1 MVENTERDIVRKAY
15 KSLRYLPVLGV
26 MVLWQLASSSGIIP
40 ENRLPSPVAIIHG
53 FAELST
59 EGLPPGYTLTGHC
72 IGSLKRVLSGVAI
85 ALLTAIPLGMA
96 MGYWARARDLL
107 TPFVEMIRPIPPLAW
122 VPIAILWFG
131 IGDKSASFII
141 FLGAFFPVLLN
152 TIGGVLSI
160 NKRLI
165 ESSIILGAK
174 KGTLFIKVLT
184 PGAMPSIITGIRI
197 ALGIGWMTLVAAEFT
212 GVKSGYGLGY
222 MIMTA
227 RDIQRP
233 DQIIAGMAVIG
244 VIGYIMDMVI
254 RGVEAKIL
262 RWR

>member
-1 MVENTERDIVRKAY
+1 M
-15 KSLRYLPVLGV
+15 RYLPVLCV
-26 MVLWQLASSSGIIP
+26 VVIWQVLSFSGIIP
-40 ENRLPSPVAIIHG
+40 GNRLPSPVNIILG
-53 FAELST
+53 FTELLT
-59 EGLPPGYTLTGHC
+59 QGLPPGYTLAGHC
-72 IGSLKRVLSGVAI
+72 IASLKRVLSGVAI
-85 ALLTAIPLGMA
+85 AIVTALPLGIA
-96 MGYWARARDLL
+96 MGYWTRARDYL

-131 IGDKSASFII
+131 IGDRSSSFII
-141 FLGAFFPVLLN
+141 FLGAFFPILLN

-160 NKRLI
+160 NRRLI

-174 KGTLFIKVLT
+174 KGALFSKVLL
-184 PGAMPSIITGIRI
+184 PGAMPSIITGVRI

-244 VIGYIMDMVI
+244 TIGYAMDFGI
-254 RGVEAKIL
+254 RKMEHKIL

>member
-1 MVENTERDIVRKAY
+1 MFM
-15 KSLRYLPVLGV
+15 RYLPVLCVVAFWQVLSFSGV
-26 MVLWQLASSSGIIP
+26 VP
-40 ENRLPSPVAIIHG
+40 HNRLPSPVNIVMG
-53 FAELST
+53 FTELLT
-59 EGLPPGYTLTGHC
+59 RGLPPGYTLAGHC
-72 IGSLKRVLSGVAI
+72 AASLKRVLSGVAI
-85 ALLTAIPLGMA
+85 AIVTALPLGIA
-96 MGYWARARDLL
+96 MGYWTRARNYL

-131 IGDKSASFII
+131 IGDRSSSFII
-141 FLGAFFPVLLN
+141 FLGAFFPILLN

-160 NKRLI
+160 NRRLI

-174 KGTLFIKVLT
+174 KKALFAKVLL
-184 PGAMPSIITGIRI
+184 PGAMPSIITGVRI
-197 ALGIGWMTLVAAEFT
+197 AFGIGWMTLVAAEFT

-244 VIGYIMDMVI
+244 VIGYAIDFGI
-254 RGVEAKIL
+254 RKMEHKIL

>member
-1 MVENTERDIVRKAY
+1 M
-15 KSLRYLPVLGV
+15 RYLPVLCV
-26 MVLWQLASSSGIIP
+26 VVIWQVLSFSGIIP
-40 ENRLPSPVAIIHG
+40 GNRLPSPVNIILG
-53 FAELST
+53 FTELLT
-59 EGLPPGYTLTGHC
+59 QGLPPGYTLAGHC
-72 IGSLKRVLSGVAI
+72 IASLKRVLSGVAI
-85 ALLTAIPLGMA
+85 AIVTALPLGIA
-96 MGYWARARDLL
+96 MGYWTRARDYL

-131 IGDKSASFII
+131 IGDRSSSFII

-160 NKRLI
+160 NRRLI

-174 KGTLFIKVLT
+174 KGALFLKVLL
-184 PGAMPSIITGIRI
+184 PGAMPSIITGVRI

-244 VIGYIMDMVI
+244 MIGYAMDFGI
-254 RGVEAKIL
+254 RKMEHKML